1 MNTPPIAIAG
11 HGNVLS
17 LGCSVL
23 NSGSGCDGVCSS
35 VIKRNCTRACFINSF
50 EGARLQPCRL
60 GLFKNVALAPEDVK
74 IRRFMKHAL
83 KHAHELCRI
92 PVVERLYVV
101 DCSLELFYS
110 PATVMPSIRRVGHAT
125 EPRNSR
131 SLPISAILL
140 NISPRLPATVIS
152 STGNVSSPSLIHKPE
167 APREKSPV
175 TRFTPKPRNSV
186 T

>member
-23 NSGSGCDGVCSS
+23 NSGSGCGGVCSS

-83 KHAHELCRI
+83 NTLMSFAGFLWLSACTLWIAAWSCFTLPPPSCPSGRGRSGDW
-92 PVVERLYVV
+92 PP
-101 DCSLELFYS
+101 C
-110 PATVMPSIRRVGHAT
+110 SIRQSPCDRCPEITGPRRDATWHREQKFNQAHAWL
-125 EPRNSR
+125 NSARR
-131 SLPISAILL
+131 S
-140 NISPRLPATVIS
+140 
-152 STGNVSSPSLIHKPE
+152 
-167 APREKSPV
+167 
-175 TRFTPKPRNSV
+175 
-186 T
+186 